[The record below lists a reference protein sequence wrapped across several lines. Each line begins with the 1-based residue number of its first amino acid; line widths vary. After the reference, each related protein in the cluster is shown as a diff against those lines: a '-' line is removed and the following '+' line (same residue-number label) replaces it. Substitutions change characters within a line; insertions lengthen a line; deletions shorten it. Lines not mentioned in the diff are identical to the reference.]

1 MPLKFLYSLSPL
13 KQCNTHTMEGCAKDI
28 KPVSHNYYFG
38 NPHFFSTNITFIPT
52 NKGLHKYTNNIQ
64 YLDISK
70 CANCS

>member
-38 NPHFFSTNITFIPT
+38 NPHFFPQTLLLYLQTKDYTNIPT
-52 NKGLHKYTNNIQ
+52 IYNT
-64 YLDISK
+64 
-70 CANCS
+70 